1 MKDINVKAEALE
13 KIFHS
18 YHEIQSLYEAY
29 ANRALNGEDVEYS
42 RKRAMAL
49 ADEVSVY
56 HNVIHAL
63 GIEEMYYD
71 YIRKTKKDD

>member
-18 YHEIQSLYEAY
+18 YHEVQSLYEAY
-29 ANRALNGEDVEYS
+29 ADRALNGEDVEYS
-42 RKRAMAL
+42 RKRAMTL
-49 ADEVSVY
+49 SDEVSVY

-71 YIRKTKKDD
+71 YIREKKNKK